1 MINKCFKYML
11 ISMLLAI
18 MFSCFVFALFFGI
31 ATIAAIT
38 QMSLRC
44 FIVLFSFCYLFGLA
58 GNSFMVI
65 AGQLYASVRS

>member
-11 ISMLLAI
+11 ISVLLAV
-18 MFSCFVFALFFGI
+18 MLSCFVFALFFGI

-58 GNSFMVI
+58 GNSFMTV
-65 AGQLYASVRS
+65 ADQLYTSVRS